1 METVAQVCVN
11 GFRRYAVNANAAA
24 YKHDNIPK
32 KKKMTTQIQC
42 DNIVFFKLFL
52 YIKDFT
58 EVTNL

>member
-1 METVAQVCVN
+1 METVAQACVN

-24 YKHDNIPK
+24 YKHDNIQK

-42 DNIVFFKLFL
+42 DNIFFKLLL
-52 YIKDFT
+52 YIKEFT